1 MIPQERGWQLHHGL
15 DPEFPEP
22 TPPWGMGG
30 SRTQNPVSGG
40 DGHGCGGRGAAPA
53 HECLHLKDHFS
64 QELWLHVLSTVD
76 DTTVYQDIASSH
88 SRWHRISAK
97 LPDGAWEPRVR
108 GHPGE
113 ASAHLVQ
120 SCSGFVWV
128 GVTPPQPTP
137 DLRMRPCGPWDC
149 GRGGSEAGQQYRWR
163 V

>member
-1 MIPQERGWQLHHGL
+1 MALTPNSLSPAHPGAWVDLGPRIPSLEETAT
-15 DPEFPEP
+15 D
-22 TPPWGMGG
+22 
-30 SRTQNPVSGG
+30 V
-40 DGHGCGGRGAAPA
+40 GGRGAAPA

-97 LPDGAWEPRVR
+97 LPDGAWEPRGR